1 MSLNEEFD
9 ELARR
14 KLEERQF
21 AFQEADWQ
29 GARKLIDA
37 QRGGGNKAMW
47 ITGAVALLL
56 VGGLAWYGT
65 NSTGTERAVAAVEQ
79 VAPPSLKT
87 TAVDQP
93 AQNKS
98 TTPMGTPPEPNAPAV
113 AADMV
118 APSIRSIPVHS
129 EDRATDAPTALDPE
143 AEKSAPRKKMALN
156 TSVGDQ
162 PTVVASKKNVAI
174 SSRAIPENEKE
185 NAATSP
191 AHTATSTSSE
201 EASTEPTLS
210 KDGEAVTASP
220 PTIASSAEPLAG
232 TTTSTEPLGADTPEN
247 AAAAPVIPVDNQ
259 GMAAA
264 SGTVPNAAPKTPGNT
279 QQQVPDA
286 PENETNT
293 STSPAHNGPLAQV
306 TLPGATAPTGNTG
319 AAPSTTADP
328 TTSDSA
334 STAVTTAT
342 TPEDSATAAA
352 PAATPPPLVPER
364 APWEISIM
372 GGMFSSTTKYAGSNS
387 ADWNADIGKE
397 NSIGIGAELM
407 HMGRNFGIGTGLHY
421 STYAERLHTDAVDRN
436 TMTLQNFWYLMPVDT
451 MVLVITDTIAGTPP
465 TYTGTSENTTVHVLT
480 QGTDTTTTTE
490 RIREA
495 RNELSRV
502 SYIEVPLLLDAHLV
516 QGRWSFGLRGGPTLG
531 LLTGRR
537 GTVPAPDNEG
547 YVNFTD
553 QPFREL
559 VFGYMARA
567 YIRYRFNAAWSVGIE
582 PAMRGQLMNSLGS
595 GDLDRKANSKGVML
609 SLSYR
614 LR

>member
-1 MSLNEEFD
+1 M
-9 ELARR
+9 
-14 KLEERQF
+14 
-21 AFQEADWQ
+21 
-29 GARKLIDA
+29 
-37 QRGGGNKAMW
+37 
-47 ITGAVALLL
+47 
-56 VGGLAWYGT
+56 
-65 NSTGTERAVAAVEQ
+65 
-79 VAPPSLKT
+79 
-87 TAVDQP
+87 
-93 AQNKS
+93 
-98 TTPMGTPPEPNAPAV
+98 
-113 AADMV
+113 
-118 APSIRSIPVHS
+118 
-129 EDRATDAPTALDPE
+129 
-143 AEKSAPRKKMALN
+143 
-156 TSVGDQ
+156 
-162 PTVVASKKNVAI
+162 
-174 SSRAIPENEKE
+174 
-185 NAATSP
+185 
-191 AHTATSTSSE
+191 
-201 EASTEPTLS
+201 
-210 KDGEAVTASP
+210 
-220 PTIASSAEPLAG
+220 
-232 TTTSTEPLGADTPEN
+232 
-247 AAAAPVIPVDNQ
+247 
-259 GMAAA
+259 
-264 SGTVPNAAPKTPGNT
+264 
-279 QQQVPDA
+279 
-286 PENETNT
+286 
-293 STSPAHNGPLAQV
+293 
-306 TLPGATAPTGNTG
+306 
-319 AAPSTTADP
+319 
-328 TTSDSA
+328 
-334 STAVTTAT
+334 
-342 TPEDSATAAA
+342 
-352 PAATPPPLVPER
+352 PER

-559 VFGYMARA
+559 VFGYTARA